1 MKAEAK
7 SDISRSISI
16 STAALLAAWLL
27 VLVLPV
33 IGSLLALDLF
43 LEEYSVF
50 AEPEKM
56 AVARQNIDECRNLLV
71 IENYLESRLPEL
83 ENLNLPADGQNLEG
97 LQAAIDAK
105 ISGKG
110 LLYVFFD
117 RQSGRLTPSR
127 FSPPDLKRQMPP
139 PALFRKMIQSLAA
152 ENYLVKRAGTQGE
165 DKEKLRNSLQIQ
177 QMFKTLTPVNI
188 RPGRVAKNLS
198 VEFGGELYFA
208 WFEFRRPQAGQK
220 GCLAVI
226 RGRDLSF
233 AAISNSIKKKHPG
246 FRLSEKKTNIQK
258 ARQLPLQFFSGI
270 RRFEDRLV
278 ITAPADQRFIRSWLH
293 KGGTM
298 LNQGERD
305 FSLPFIEYHLPMTS
319 FQHDFQA
326 LRKNIGMLAR
336 FVLMLSLVQ
345 LMQMLTFGINLDVS
359 FKRRI
364 LASVMLVS
372 LFPFTFLG
380 IGFYLHQ
387 QYDRFMAHQNLLL
400 HVENRL
406 AQTGNELKQYME
418 SLEKTLI
425 TCGRSVDQA
434 LFKDP
439 AATRDFFNEISRRI
453 PVTAL
458 AMHRP
463 EDSQIVEFSDRSS
476 PGNQNS
482 TLRMIERFL
491 PRHAVSLLLE
501 PEPIVNRT
509 RQDILMIAGNPIRN
523 ASIAQTMMTNG
534 QLYYVDQTSS
544 VIWYSMFKLYT
555 RDKDAISLMGI
566 LGGKFEPG
574 PILASFTAQTSLA
587 ENGFAENYGGFSIKY
602 AFFPTER
609 TGAGKTWAGS
619 GHVNEPLLK
628 KASRTDSSQTSVI
641 SEGNAVRGYLIS
653 RYNHNV
659 PHVTVA
665 MVTATDASG
674 GWATTA
680 AGLFIYLLVVFY
692 VVSQLLEYFF
702 VHPVRELARSAEQ
715 IARGKDVWNLSLAS
729 GDEFENLNEAFSE
742 LVIGLQQRNMLSD
755 YVSEDAISQ
764 IEMSHE
770 QSMAPGGEYL
780 EATIIFAA
788 IKNYAQLTAGFTP
801 EQTVEMINL
810 FITCGDQLVKKH
822 GGTIDKIIDST
833 LMLVF
838 RENEEK
844 SESHALRAARTALE
858 LAAEMRGHNLDIYA
872 GIASG
877 TVISGR
883 IGSYTG
889 KLDFTV
895 IGDQVNLAARLKNEA
910 LESSSGLI
918 ISGSTMRLLKG
929 KGRVN
934 FLRRC
939 SLKGKAREYN
949 IYELYELRD

>member
-1 MKAEAK
+1 MSAETKGQIA
-7 SDISRSISI
+7 RSISI
-16 STAALLAAWLL
+16 STAALLSAWLL

-33 IGSLLALDLF
+33 VGSLLALDFF
-43 LEEYSVF
+43 LAEYSVF
-50 AEPEKM
+50 AEPEQM
-56 AVARQNIDECRNLLV
+56 AIARQNIDECRNLLV
-71 IENYLESRLPEL
+71 IENHLEAKLPEL
-83 ENLNLPADGQNLEG
+83 ENLILPADAQNLQR

-105 ISGKG
+105 IFGNG
-110 LLYVFFD
+110 LLYVFLD
-117 RQSGRLTPSR
+117 NQSGQLTPCR

-139 PALFRKMIQSLAA
+139 LALFRKLIQNLAA
-152 ENYLVKRAGTQGE
+152 ENYLTRTTGAQSEGQ
-165 DKEKLRNSLQIQ
+165 EKLRNSLQVQ
-177 QMFKTLTPVNI
+177 QMFKTMTSVNI
-188 RPGRVAKNLS
+188 RPGQVSMNLS
-198 VEFGGELYFA
+198 VDFGGELYFT
-208 WFEFRRPQAGQK
+208 WFEFRQPQAGQK

-233 AAISNSIKKKHPG
+233 AAIYNDIKKTHPG
-246 FRLSEKKTNIQK
+246 FRLKEKKINIQK
-258 ARQLPLQFFSGI
+258 ARLMPLAFFSGI
-270 RRFEDRLV
+270 TRLADRLI
-278 ITAPADQRFIRSWLH
+278 ITSPADQRFVRSWLH
-293 KGGTM
+293 KCAIM
-298 LNQGERD
+298 LNQREKD
-305 FSLPFIEYHLPMTS
+305 FAVPFIEYHLPTS
-319 FQHDFQA
+319 VFQHDFQA
-326 LRKNIGMLAR
+326 LRKNIGMFAR

-345 LMQMLTFGINLDVS
+345 LMHMLTFGINLDIS

-372 LFPFTFLG
+372 LFPFAFLG

-387 QYDRFMAHQNLLL
+387 QYDRFLAHQNLLL
-400 HVENRL
+400 HVEIRL
-406 AQTGNELKQYME
+406 TQLGNELKQYME
-418 SLEKTLI
+418 TLEKTLI
-425 TCGRSVDQA
+425 AFGKKVDPA
-434 LFKDP
+434 LFNDP
-439 AATRDFFNEISRRI
+439 AATGRFFDMIGRQM

-463 EDSQIVEFSDRSS
+463 EESQIVEFPDRTS

-482 TLRMIERFL
+482 TLSMIERFL
-491 PRHAVSLLLE
+491 PRHAIDLLLE
-501 PEPIVNRT
+501 PEPIFNRT

-523 ASIAQTMMTNG
+523 ASIAQSMMTNG

-544 VIWYSMFKLYT
+544 VIWYSMYKLYT
-555 RDKDAISLMGI
+555 RNKDATSLMGI

-587 ENGFAENYGGFSIKY
+587 QSSFTENYGGFSVKY

-609 TGAGKTWAGS
+609 TGAGRTWAGS
-619 GHVNEPLLK
+619 GYVNEPLMK
-628 KASRTDSSQTSVI
+628 KASRTDSSQTTVL

-659 PHVTVA
+659 PHVVVA
-665 MVTATDASG
+665 MVTAADAAG

-692 VVSQLLEYFF
+692 LVSQLLEYFF

-715 IARGKDVWNLSLAS
+715 IARGKDVWNLELTS
-729 GDEFENLNEAFSE
+729 GDEFESLNMAFSE
-742 LVIGLQQRNMLSD
+742 LVVGLQQRNMLSD

-764 IEMSHE
+764 IEMSQE
-770 QSMAPGGEYL
+770 QGMAPGGEYL

-788 IKNYAQLTAGFTP
+788 LKNYAQLTAGFTP
-801 EQTVEMINL
+801 EQTVELINL

-838 RENEEK
+838 RENEEQT
-844 SESHALRAARTALE
+844 ESHALRAARTALE
-858 LAAEMRGHNLDIYA
+858 LAAEMRRHNLDIYA

-910 LESSSGLI
+910 IESSSGLI

>member
-1 MKAEAK
+1 MSAEAK
-7 SDISRSISI
+7 SHISRSINI
-16 STAALLAAWLL
+16 STTALLAAWLL

-33 IGSLLALDLF
+33 IGSLLALDFF

-56 AVARQNIDECRNLLV
+56 AVARQSIDECRTLLV
-71 IENYLESRLPEL
+71 IENYLEATLPEL
-83 ENLNLPADGQNLEG
+83 ENIDLPADRQNLAA

-105 ISGKG
+105 ISGNG
-110 LLYVFFD
+110 LLYMFAEQ
-117 RQSGRLTPSR
+117 QSGRLTPCR

-139 PALFRKMIQSLAA
+139 PALFRKLIQNLAA
-152 ENYLVKRAGTQGE
+152 ENYLTKGTVNQGE
-165 DKEKLRNSLQIQ
+165 NKEKLRNALQIQ
-177 QMFKTLTPVNI
+177 QMFKTMTSVNI
-188 RPGRVAKNLS
+188 RPGQVAKNLS
-198 VEFGGELYFA
+198 VEFGGELYFT
-208 WFEFRRPQAGQK
+208 WFEFRKPQAGQK

-233 AAISNSIKKKHPG
+233 AAICKSINRRHPG
-246 FRLSEKKTNIQK
+246 FRLSEKKMNIQK
-258 ARQLPLQFFSGI
+258 ARQLPLRFFSGS
-270 RRFEDRLV
+270 RRVDDRLI

-293 KGGTM
+293 KCETM
-298 LNQGERD
+298 LNQGDKD
-305 FSLPFIEYHLPMTS
+305 FSVPFIEYHLPLSS

-326 LRKNIGMLAR
+326 LRKNIGMFAR

-345 LMQMLTFGINLDVS
+345 LMHMLTFGINLNIS

-372 LFPFTFLG
+372 IFPFTFLG

-387 QYDRFMAHQNLLL
+387 QYDRFLAHQNLLL
-400 HVENRL
+400 HVETRL
-406 AQTGNELKQYME
+406 TQTSNELKQYME
-418 SLEKTLI
+418 NLEKILI
-425 TCGRSVDQA
+425 TFGKKVDQT
-434 LFKDP
+434 LFNDQT
-439 AATRDFFNEISRRI
+439 ATQKFFNDISRRI

-463 EDSQIVEFSDRSS
+463 VESQIVEFAGRTS
-476 PGNQNS
+476 PVNQNS
-482 TLRMIERFL
+482 TLSMVERFL
-491 PRHAVSLLLE
+491 PRHAISLLLE

-509 RQDILMIAGNPIRN
+509 RQDILVIAGNPVRN
-523 ASIAQTMMTNG
+523 ASIAQSMMTNG

-544 VIWYSMFKLYT
+544 VIWYSMYKLYN
-555 RDKDAISLMGI
+555 RDKDATSLMGI

-574 PILASFTAQTSLA
+574 PILASFTAQNSLA
-587 ENGFAENYGGFSIKY
+587 QSSFTENYGGFSVKY

-609 TGAGKTWAGS
+609 TGAGKIWTGS
-619 GHVNEPLLK
+619 GYINEPLMK
-628 KASRTDSSQTSVI
+628 KAARTDSSQTTVL

-659 PHVTVA
+659 PHVVVA
-665 MVTATDASG
+665 MVTATDAAG

-680 AGLFIYLLVVFY
+680 AGLLIYLLVVFY
-692 VVSQLLEYFF
+692 LVSQLLEYFF
-702 VHPVRELARSAEQ
+702 VHPVRELARNAEQ
-715 IARGKDVWNLSLAS
+715 IARGKDVWNLALTS
-729 GDEFENLNEAFSE
+729 GDEFESLNEAFSE

-764 IEMSHE
+764 IEMSQE
-770 QSMAPGGEYL
+770 QSMAPGGEYI

-788 IKNYAQLTAGFTP
+788 IKDYARLTTGFTP

-844 SESHALRAARTALE
+844 ADSHALRAARTALE
-858 LAAEMRGHNLDIYA
+858 LAEEMRRHNLDIYA

>member
-1 MKAEAK
+1 MSAEK
-7 SDISRSISI
+7 KGHISRPISI
-16 STAALLAAWLL
+16 STPALLAAWLL

-33 IGSLLALDLF
+33 IGSLLALDFF
-43 LEEYSVF
+43 LAEYSIF

-56 AVARQNIDECRNLLV
+56 AIARQDIDECRDLLV
-71 IENYLESRLPEL
+71 IENYLASKLPEL
-83 ENLNLPADGQNLEG
+83 ENLNLPPESQNIEK

-117 RQSGRLTPSR
+117 NQSGRLTPCK

-139 PALFRKMIQSLAA
+139 PALFRKVIQNLAA
-152 ENYLVKRAGTQGE
+152 ENYLTKVTETQGE
-165 DKEKLRNSLQIQ
+165 YNERLRNALQIQ
-177 QMFKTLTPVNI
+177 QMFKTLTSVNI
-188 RPGRVAKNLS
+188 RPGQVAKNLS
-198 VEFGGELYFA
+198 VDFGGELYFT
-208 WFEFRRPQAGQK
+208 WFEFRKPQAGQK

-233 AAISNSIKKKHPG
+233 AAICRSIKKRHPG
-246 FRLSEKKTNIQK
+246 FRLCEKRMNIQK
-258 ARQLPLQFFSGI
+258 ARQLPLHFFSGI
-270 RRFEDRLV
+270 RRLEDRMI
-278 ITAPADQRFIRSWLH
+278 ITAPTDQRFIRSWVH
-293 KGGTM
+293 KCGIA
-298 LNQGERD
+298 LNQDEKD
-305 FSLPFIEYHLPMTS
+305 FSVPFIEYHLPITS
-319 FQHDFQA
+319 FQHDFQT
-326 LRKNIGMLAR
+326 LRRNIGMSAR
-336 FVLMLSLVQ
+336 LVLMLSLVQ
-345 LMQMLTFGINLDVS
+345 LMHMLTFGINLNIS

-387 QYDRFMAHQNLLL
+387 QYDQFLAHQNLLL
-400 HVENRL
+400 HVETRL
-406 AQTGNELKQYME
+406 TQTGNELKLYME

-425 TCGRSVDQA
+425 TFGKRVDQA
-434 LFKDP
+434 LFDDP
-439 AATRDFFNEISRRI
+439 AATEKFFNEISRRI

-463 EDSQIVEFSDRSS
+463 EDSQVVEFSGRTTNV
-476 PGNQNS
+476 NQNS
-482 TLRMIERFL
+482 TLKMIERFM
-491 PRHAVSLLLE
+491 PRHAIDLLLE
-501 PEPIVNRT
+501 PEPIVNRM

-544 VIWYSMFKLYT
+544 VIWYSMYKLYN
-555 RDKDAISLMGI
+555 RNKDATSLMGI

-587 ENGFAENYGGFSIKY
+587 KSGFAEDYGNFSVKY

-619 GHVNEPLLK
+619 GYINDPLMK
-628 KASRTDSSQTSVI
+628 KASRTDSSQTTVF

-659 PHVTVA
+659 PHVVVA
-665 MVTATDASG
+665 MVTATDAAG

-692 VVSQLLEYFF
+692 LVSQLLEYFF
-702 VHPVRELARSAEQ
+702 VHPVHELARSAEL
-715 IARGKDVWNLSLAS
+715 IARGKDVWNLTLTS
-729 GDEFENLNEAFSE
+729 GDEFESLNEAFSE

-764 IEMSHE
+764 IEMSQE

-788 IKNYAQLTAGFTP
+788 IKNYTQLTAGFSP

-822 GGTIDKIIDST
+822 GGTIDKIIDNT

-844 SESHALRAARTALE
+844 ADSHALRAARTALE
-858 LAAEMRGHNLDIYA
+858 LAEEMRRHKLEIYA

-939 SLKGKAREYN
+939 SLKGKSREYN

>member
-1 MKAEAK
+1 MSAEVK
-7 SDISRSISI
+7 GQISRSINI

-27 VLVLPV
+27 VLVLPLL
-33 IGSLLALDLF
+33 GSLLALDFF
-43 LEEYSVF
+43 LDEYSVF
-50 AEPEKM
+50 AEPEKL
-56 AVARQNIDECRNLLV
+56 AIARQNIDECRNLLV
-71 IENYLESRLPEL
+71 LENYLEAKMPEL
-83 ENLNLPADGQNLEG
+83 ENISLPDGSQNLEE

-117 RQSGRLTPSR
+117 NQSGRLTPCR
-127 FSPPDLKRQMPP
+127 FSPPDLSRQMPP
-139 PALFRKMIQSLAA
+139 PALFRKLVQNLAA
-152 ENYLVKRAGTQGE
+152 ENYLVRGTSTQVEG
-165 DKEKLRNSLQIQ
+165 KEKQRNAMQVQ
-177 QMFKTLTPVNI
+177 QMFKTLTAVNI
-188 RPGRVAKNLS
+188 RPGLVAKNLS
-198 VEFGGELYFA
+198 VDFGGELYFT
-208 WFEFRRPQAGQK
+208 WFEFRKPQAGQK

-233 AAISNSIKKKHPG
+233 AGIYKSIKRKYPG
-246 FRLSEKKTNIQK
+246 FRLKEKKMNIQE
-258 ARQLPLQFFSGI
+258 ARKLPLHFFSGI
-270 RRFEDRLV
+270 RRLADRV
-278 ITAPADQRFIRSWLH
+278 IITAPADQRFIRSWVH
-293 KGGTM
+293 RCGIV
-298 LNQGERD
+298 LNQQKKD
-305 FSLPFIEYHLPMTS
+305 FLVPFIEYHLPRTA

-326 LRKNIGMLAR
+326 LRKKIGMFAR

-345 LMQMLTFGINLDVS
+345 LFHMLTFGINLNIS

-372 LFPFTFLG
+372 IFPFTFLG

-387 QYDRFMAHQNLLL
+387 QYDRFLAHQNLLL
-400 HVENRL
+400 HVEIRL
-406 AQTGNELKQYME
+406 TQLSNELKQYME
-418 SLEKTLI
+418 NLEKTLI
-425 TCGRSVDQA
+425 AYGKKIGPA
-434 LFKDP
+434 LFNDT
-439 AATRDFFNEISRRI
+439 AATEKFFHAIGRQI
-453 PVTAL
+453 PVVAL

-463 EDSQIVEFSDRSS
+463 EKSQIVEFPERTTT
-476 PGNQNS
+476 GNQNS
-482 TLRMIERFL
+482 TLNMIERFM
-491 PRHAVSLLLE
+491 PRQTIGLLLE

-509 RQDILMIAGNPIRN
+509 RQDIMVIAGNPIRN
-523 ASIAQTMMTNG
+523 GSIAQSMRTNG
-534 QLYYVDQTSS
+534 QLYYVDQTST
-544 VIWYSMFKLYT
+544 VIWYSMYKLYAA
-555 RDKDAISLMGI
+555 DNASMSLMGI

-587 ENGFAENYGGFSIKY
+587 KSGFTEEYGGFSVKY

-619 GHVNEPLLK
+619 GHVNQPLMK
-628 KASRTDSSQTSVI
+628 KAARTDSSQTMVFAQ
-641 SEGNAVRGYLIS
+641 EGSVRGYLIS

-659 PHVTVA
+659 PHVAVA
-665 MVTATDASG
+665 MMTATGAAG

-680 AGLFIYLLVVFY
+680 AGLLIYLLVVFY
-692 VVSQLLEYFF
+692 LVNQLLEYFF
-702 VHPVRELARSAEQ
+702 VHPVRELARSADQ
-715 IARGKDVWNLSLAS
+715 IARGKDVWNLELTS
-729 GDEFENLNEAFSE
+729 GDEFESLNEAFSE

-764 IEMSHE
+764 IEMSQE

-788 IKNYAQLTAGFTP
+788 IKNYAQLTAGFSP
-801 EQTVEMINL
+801 EQTVEMLNL

-822 GGTIDKIIDST
+822 GGTIDKIIDNT

-838 RENEEK
+838 RENEEQA
-844 SESHALRAARTALE
+844 ESHALRAARTALE
-858 LAAEMRGHNLDIYA
+858 LAAEMQRHNLNIYA

-910 LESSSGLI
+910 LASSSGLI

-929 KGRVN
+929 MGRVN

-939 SLKGKAREYN
+939 SLKGKSREYN
-949 IYELYELRD
+949 IYELYELRG